1 MDVFV
6 DRVAGVDVHRDT
18 AVATIRVPGKRRG
31 SRHHE
36 TRTYPTTVRGLGELG
51 NWLVAEHIELAGM
64 EATGIYWKPVFAA
77 LEDRL
82 ACWLLNAHHMHNV

>member
-1 MDVFV
+1 MITQAHGPSAS
-6 DRVAGVDVHRDT
+6 RRRSLPEPLTHRDT
-18 AVATIRVPGKRRG
+18 TPVRDTRRTAQLVPPAAVALA
-31 SRHHE
+31 SH
-36 TRTYPTTVRGLGELG
+36 
-51 NWLVAEHIELAGM
+51 LVAEHIELAGT